1 MRIEPVCGFGGRR
14 NIPHQLRSRQH
25 PYRGARGSYVLRA
38 EAHMTYARARLWT
51 GVAGVGALVVFALV
65 MYLWQLPATLF
76 PFDGGPLWA
85 EWAALVTL
93 FKIYVLISL
102 PFDFLGGYW
111 LPCKHQR
118 LCLLFPT
125 FWMKWARG
133 VLIQGA
139 VMTVCALVLFE
150 TGRRWG
156 VWAAAGALAGLQL
169 LLLAVQLPLAKWVGG
184 LQSRPAEVPAATR
197 PAVAVSGFDAGFA
210 GGFAGIPGIEKLVI
224 PKHWLD
230 SLGPAAIS
238 AVLLRRAAVL
248 ATGARTRGLLLAM
261 AWNLGGFVLCAHL
274 PGAGVERL
282 WEFVTTLLAMTLW
295 SFLGLL
301 LLPSLS
307 RPAVFAADRE
317 ALRAGADPQA
327 LSRAI
332 AEIDQ
337 WQEDEPRRGR
347 WLERVFHPVPSV
359 ENRVRALESGAPG
372 NGAWHA
378 ARTALYLSWANFGM
392 LSRAVHCNSGRP
404 ELWVMFPGD

>member
-1 MRIEPVCGFGGRR
+1 MRIKQGCVFGGGG
-14 NIPHQLRSRQH
+14 NIPHRLRLQQH
-25 PYRGARGSYVLRA
+25 PYKGVRTVSGLRA
-38 EAHMTYARARLWT
+38 IAPMTYARARLWT
-51 GVAGVGALVVFALV
+51 GVAGVGSLVIFALV
-65 MYLWQLPATLF
+65 MYLWQLPGTLF
-76 PFDGGPLWA
+76 PFDGGPPWSA
-85 EWAALVTL
+85 WAAFATL
-93 FKIYVLISL
+93 FKLYVLISL

-125 FWMKWARG
+125 FWIKWARG

-139 VMTVCALVLFE
+139 VMTLSALILFE

-156 VWAAAGALAGLQL
+156 VWAAAGALAALQL
-169 LLLAVQLPLAKWVGG
+169 LLLAIQLPLAKWVGG
-184 LQSRPAEVPAATR
+184 LQSRPVEVPDAPRQT
-197 PAVAVSGFDAGFA
+197 VAVSGYDAGFV
-210 GGFAGIPGIEKLVI
+210 GGFAGLPGMEKLVV

-230 SLGPAAIS
+230 ALAPAVLR

-261 AWNLGGFVLCAHL
+261 AWNVGGFLVCAHL

-282 WEFVTTLLAMTLW
+282 WQFVTTLLAMTLW

-317 ALRAGADPQA
+317 ALRGGADPQA
-327 LSRAI
+327 LREAI
-332 AEIDQ
+332 VEIDQ
-337 WQEDEPRRGR
+337 WQEDEPQRGR
-347 WLERVFHPVPSV
+347 WLERIFHPVPSV
-359 ENRVRALESGAPG
+359 ENRLRALENGAPG
-372 NGAWHA
+372 AGAWHA
-378 ARTALYLSWANFGM
+378 ARTALYLSWANFGL

-404 ELWVMFPGD
+404 ELWVMLPGD